1 MKEIKTFFIKT
12 YGCQMNELDSEIL
25 STQLENKDLTQV
37 QDESSADIV
46 ILNTCSVRD
55 MAEQKV
61 FGQLY
66 KLKENNKIVGIAG
79 CMAVSKKQELIKKFP
94 FVDFLIGTNNLL
106 DISQT
111 IDNIL
116 TKNQKIYK
124 TSKFHETGLEDILI
138 NRQNKL
144 KASVSIIRGCNNYC
158 SYCIVPFTRGKEVT
172 RSKESIIKEVK
183 ILAKNGYKEI
193 TLLGQNVNSYGND
206 FKDKTTSFPDLLYN
220 LNKIDGIERIRFMTS
235 HPKDISIDLMH
246 AIRDL
251 EKICEFVHF
260 PIQSG
265 SNRILKKMQR
275 SYLKEEY
282 LEKVFKLKEI
292 VPKAT
297 IGTDII
303 VGFPTETEEEFLETH
318 DVFKLVNYDT
328 AFIFAYSPR
337 EKTPAIKWDDDINKD
352 LKLERLQKLLNL
364 YKSLLKEKYQTLIN
378 SFTEVL
384 VESFNAEQRILKG
397 RNRRFEKVI
406 FKGDISLVNTLQNVK
421 IIGFKHQTLIGE
433 KI

>member
-79 CMAVSKKQELIKKFP
+79 CMAVSKKQELIKQFP

-158 SYCIVPFTRGKEVT
+158 SYCIVPFTRGKEVS

>member
-158 SYCIVPFTRGKEVT
+158 SYCIVPFTRGKEVS